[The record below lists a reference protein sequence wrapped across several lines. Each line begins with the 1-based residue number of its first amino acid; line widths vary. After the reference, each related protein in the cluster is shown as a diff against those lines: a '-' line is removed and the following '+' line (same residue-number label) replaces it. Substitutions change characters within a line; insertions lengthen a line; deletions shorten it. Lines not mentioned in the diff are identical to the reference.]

1 MDERLDCGKPLV
13 TGLNSTALVCL
24 YMIQKSI
31 GPLDSEIRNQ
41 KFIGMF
47 AGSLGYKG
55 RYCI

>member
-47 AGSLGYKG
+47 AGSLGYK
-55 RYCI
+55 R